1 MVVIPLASLTNGVQT
16 ERVSAPFALQI
27 DLLPRDNVKHDNV
40 KHIPVNVK
48 RDNVKHIPVTAWL
61 HCDNLAATNIKMFGS
76 FNVQLPF
83 RVRSSKMPRSIE
95 TRALGIA
102 QKLDGWDEK

>member
-1 MVVIPLASLTNGVQT
+1 MEFKLNEYQPL
-16 ERVSAPFALQI
+16 FALQI
-27 DLLPRDNVKHDNV
+27 DLLPRDNVKH
-40 KHIPVNVK
+40 
-48 RDNVKHIPVTAWL
+48 DNVKHIPVTAWL